1 MGLLK
6 LKRERVLGDGGDEGF
21 DENGKERQ
29 REKEE
34 EEEEGTD
41 DLLNLK
47 SNGRDGDEEDIVFN
61 IVTQFSWN
69 F

>member
-1 MGLLK
+1 MGFLK

-34 EEEEGTD
+34 EGRD